1 MVERQN
7 VTLSL
12 PRVLLK
18 KAKVVAAQKEK
29 SLTELVREA
38 LEERV
43 NQDSRYKKARQR
55 HTRILKAG
63 FNLGTKGRYRVL
75 RDELHARR

>member
-12 PRVLLK
+12 PRALLR

-29 SLTELVREA
+29 SLTELIREA

-43 NQDSRYKKARQR
+43 NQGRRY
-55 HTRILKAG
+55 
-63 FNLGTKGRYRVL
+63 
-75 RDELHARR
+75 